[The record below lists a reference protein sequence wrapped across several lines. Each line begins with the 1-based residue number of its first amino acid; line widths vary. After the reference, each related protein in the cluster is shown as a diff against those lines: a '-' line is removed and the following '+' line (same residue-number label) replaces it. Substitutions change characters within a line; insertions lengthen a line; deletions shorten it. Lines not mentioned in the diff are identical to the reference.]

1 MQRMTFIYSKMF
13 ELGDDVLEI
22 IVRDHEPVQIWAI
35 SDEEAEMLA
44 DAHLKRAQHDVQA
57 ARSARKLLEIYDRL
71 YFYMI
76 ILPRTKATVTH
87 VSKHKGLSFK

>member
-22 IVRDHEPVQIWAI
+22 IVKDHEEVQIWAI

-57 ARSARKLLEIYDRL
+57 ARSARKLLEVYDRI

-76 ILPRTKATVTH
+76 VLPRTKATVTH